1 MTKTRQQKAEE
12 QREAKLQ
19 MVRDQINNGSLTIRR
34 MTAEERRMY
43 PPRPPR
49 PRRFY

>member
-1 MTKTRQQKAEE
+1 MKTRQQKAEQ

-19 MVRDQINNGSLTIRR
+19 LVRDQIANGSLVIRR

-49 PRRFY
+49 VKRFA